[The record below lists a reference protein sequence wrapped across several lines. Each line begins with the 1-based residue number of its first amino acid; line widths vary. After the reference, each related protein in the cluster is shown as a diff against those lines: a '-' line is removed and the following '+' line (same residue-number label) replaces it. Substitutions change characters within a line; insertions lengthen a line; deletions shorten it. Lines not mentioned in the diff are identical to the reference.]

1 MATEVNSNEIEGKMN
16 DGGER
21 TTYGKNSAQR
31 EPATGKGR
39 PDLISPFALTR
50 LSKWYELGGAKYGD
64 RNWESGMP
72 YSRYTA
78 AMFRHL
84 IAWMKGNKDEDHLA
98 AITWNAIA
106 IMHHQELGE
115 NQWND
120 MPDYTREDEEIENE
134 Q

>member
-1 MATEVNSNEIEGKMN
+1 MKNSIEGKMN
-16 DGGER
+16 DGGKR
-21 TTYGKNSAQR
+21 TVYAEGSAQR

-64 RNWESGMP
+64 RNWEKGMP

-84 IAWMKGNKDEDHLA
+84 IAWMKGQKDEDHLS
-98 AITWNAIA
+98 AIAWNAIA
-106 IMHHQELGE
+106 IIHHQELGE
-115 NQWND
+115 CDEWDD
-120 MPDYTREDEEIENE
+120 MPNYDLEK
-134 Q
+134 